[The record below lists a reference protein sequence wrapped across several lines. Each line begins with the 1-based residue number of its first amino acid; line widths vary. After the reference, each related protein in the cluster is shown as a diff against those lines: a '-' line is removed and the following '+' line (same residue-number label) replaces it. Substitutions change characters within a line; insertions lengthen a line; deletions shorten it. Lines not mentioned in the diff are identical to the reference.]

1 MGRVSKLGSANTW
14 EPRSHLPD
22 SVFDEVPGAG
32 PSFPFEVLATNTAV
46 ANAAALA
53 AHKLALTP
61 QPWVDKSSSES
72 SPEVP
77 GKDEW
82 IPEPENSGADD
93 DDGTGGDTTPRVY
106 QLSSR
111 STAKASATTSAKK
124 IVTLARVMMQRSD
137 SVESYFRPAGH
148 VANRADVPECS
159 RGDFS
164 DANKPLLNGW
174 LDKVDRQDKY
184 DLSWTMVD
192 PQPLSGKRK
201 RLKGLNEAREFGV
214 WQHVAFVKTAL
225 LEGKYRRLVYR

>member
-1 MGRVSKLGSANTW
+1 
-14 EPRSHLPD
+14 
-22 SVFDEVPGAG
+22 VFDEVPGAG
-32 PSFPFEVLATNTAV
+32 PSFPFEVIATNTAA

-53 AHKLALTP
+53 VHKLSLTP
-61 QPWVDKSSSES
+61 KPWVEKSSSES

-77 GKDEW
+77 GEDEW
-82 IPEPENSGADD
+82 IPDPENSGEEDD
-93 DDGTGGDTTPRVY
+93 DHTGGDTEGYGKKTPATMLTIDK
-106 QLSSR
+106 LSSR
-111 STAKASATTSAKK
+111 STVKASATTSAKK
-124 IVTLARVMMQRSD
+124 FVTLARVMMQRSD
-137 SVESYFRPAGH
+137 SVKSYLRPPGH
-148 VANRADVPECS
+148 VANSVEVPECS

-164 DANKPLLNGW
+164 DANKPLLDGW
-174 LDKVDRQDKY
+174 LDKIDRQDKY